1 MSIVSALWD
10 LVITLLIVWPPY
22 VANATPVVAS
32 KLFRKRTPIDL
43 GRNFIDGRRIFGDG
57 KTYEG
62 FVTGLLA
69 GFLIGELTYIIVT
82 GVVGIPWNPPGPL
95 AVFAMCV
102 AALLGD
108 LLGAFI
114 KRRLGLPRGAPAP
127 LLDQLDF
134 LLAAL
139 LALWLIEP
147 RVLRW
152 VYVVIAVVITPPIH
166 LVTNAIAYLLKLKKE
181 PW

>member
-1 MSIVSALWD
+1 MNLLWD
-10 LVITLLIVWPPY
+10 FIITLLIIWPPY
-22 VANATPVVAS
+22 VANATPVVAG
-32 KLFRKRTPIDL
+32 KVFRRRTPIDL
-43 GRNFIDGRRIFGDG
+43 GRNFIDGKRLFGDG

-69 GFLIGELTYIIVT
+69 GFVIGELTYIIITRAVNMT
-82 GVVGIPWNPPGPL
+82 SELPNPL
-95 AVFAMCV
+95 AVFVMCI

-114 KRRLGLPRGAPAP
+114 KRRLGLPPRGAPAP

-139 LALWLIEP
+139 LAYAHSAKCPKGDLCD
-147 RVLRW
+147 
-152 VYVVIAVVITPPIH
+152 YCGDNNATDTPGH
-166 LVTNAIAYLLKLKKE
+166 EHHSLLTRA
-181 PW
+181 

>member
-1 MSIVSALWD
+1 VDLLWD
-10 LVITLLIVWPPY
+10 LAVTLLIIWPPY

-32 KLFRKRTPIDL
+32 KIFRRRTPIDF
-43 GRNFIDGRRIFGDG
+43 GKNFLDGKRIFGDG

-82 GVVGIPWNPPGPL
+82 STIKVAWELPKPST
-95 AVFAMCV
+95 VFVMCT

-139 LALWLIEP
+139 LALWLIQP
-147 RVLRW
+147 QALRW
-152 VYVVIAVVITPPIH
+152 VYAVMAVIITPPIH
-166 LVTNAIAYLLKLKKE
+166 LLTNTIAYLLRLKKE

>member
-1 MSIVSALWD
+1 MVLLWD
-10 LVITLLIVWPPY
+10 FIITLLIIWPPY

-32 KLFRKRTPIDL
+32 RVFKHRTPIDF
-43 GRNFIDGRRIFGDG
+43 GRNFVDGRRVFGDG

-62 FVTGLLA
+62 FATGLLT
-69 GFLIGELTYIIVT
+69 GFVVGELTYIIVSNA
-82 GVVGIPWNPPGPL
+82 VSISSELPSPL
-95 AVFAMCV
+95 AVFIMCI

-114 KRRLGLPRGAPAP
+114 KRRFGLPRGAPAP

-139 LALWLIEP
+139 LALWLIQP
-147 RVLRW
+147 NTLKA
-152 VYVVIAVVITPPIH
+152 VYVVIAVLITPPIH
-166 LVTNAIAYLLKLKKE
+166 LATNTIAYLLRLKKE

>member
-1 MSIVSALWD
+1 MSLLWD
-10 LVITLLIVWPPY
+10 FIITLLIIWPPY

-32 KLFRKRTPIDL
+32 KVFRRRTPIDL
-43 GRNFIDGRRIFGDG
+43 GRNFIDGKRLFGDG

-62 FVTGLLA
+62 FITGLLA
-69 GFLIGELTYIIVT
+69 GFVIGELTYIIVT
-82 GVVGIPWNPPGPL
+82 RAVNIASELPNPL
-95 AVFAMCV
+95 AVFVMCI

-114 KRRLGLPRGAPAP
+114 KRRLGLPRGASAP

-139 LALWLIEP
+139 LALWFIQSS
-147 RVLRW
+147 VLR
-152 VYVVIAVVITPPIH
+152 VIYVVIAVIITPPIH
-166 LVTNAIAYLLKLKKE
+166 LATNTIAYLLRLKRE

>member
-1 MSIVSALWD
+1 M
-10 LVITLLIVWPPY
+10 
-22 VANATPVVAS
+22 
-32 KLFRKRTPIDL
+32 
-43 GRNFIDGRRIFGDG
+43 
-57 KTYEG
+57 
-62 FVTGLLA
+62 
-69 GFLIGELTYIIVT
+69 IGELTYIIVSKA
-82 GVVGIPWNPPGPL
+82 VNIASELPNPL

-139 LALWLIEP
+139 LALWLIQP
-147 RVLRW
+147 SVLRAI
-152 VYVVIAVVITPPIH
+152 YVVIAVIITPPIH
-166 LVTNAIAYLLKLKKE
+166 LATNTIAYLLGLKRE

>member
-1 MSIVSALWD
+1 VNLLWD
-10 LVITLLIVWPPY
+10 LIITLLIIWPPY

-32 KLFRKRTPIDL
+32 KVLRKRTPIDL
-43 GRNFIDGRRIFGDG
+43 GKNFIDGRRIFGDG

-62 FVTGLLA
+62 FITGLLI
-69 GFLIGELTYIIVT
+69 GFVVGELTYA
-82 GVVGIPWNPPGPL
+82 VVLNFVNLTQELPRPTT
-95 AVFAMCV
+95 VFLMCA

-134 LLAAL
+134 LLMAL
-139 LALWLIEP
+139 LVLWLLQPQI
-147 RVLRW
+147 LHL
-152 VYVVIAVVITPPIH
+152 VYVVIAIIITPPIH
-166 LVTNAIAYLLKLKKE
+166 LATNTIAYLLHLKRE

>member
-1 MSIVSALWD
+1 MGLLWD
-10 LVITLLIVWPPY
+10 FIITLLIIWPPY
-22 VANATPVVAS
+22 VANATPVIAS
-32 KLFRKRTPIDL
+32 KVFRRRTPIDL
-43 GRNFIDGRRIFGDG
+43 GRNFIDGKRLFGDG

-62 FVTGLLA
+62 FITGLFT
-69 GFLIGELTYIIVT
+69 GFVIGELTYIVVARAVNIVSEL
-82 GVVGIPWNPPGPL
+82 PNPL
-95 AVFAMCV
+95 AVFAMCI

-108 LLGAFI
+108 LLGGAFI

-139 LALWLIEP
+139 LALWLIQP
-147 RVLRW
+147 SVLRII
-152 VYVVIAVVITPPIH
+152 YVVIAVVITPPIH
-166 LVTNAIAYLLKLKKE
+166 LATNTIAYLLGLKRE

>member
-1 MSIVSALWD
+1 MSLLWD
-10 LVITLLIVWPPY
+10 FIITLLIIWPPY
-22 VANATPVVAS
+22 VANATPVIAS
-32 KLFRKRTPIDL
+32 KVFRRRTPIDL
-43 GRNFIDGRRIFGDG
+43 GRNFIDGRRLFGDG

-62 FVTGLLA
+62 FITGLLA
-69 GFLIGELTYIIVT
+69 GFVIGEFTYIMVT
-82 GVVGIPWNPPGPL
+82 RAVNIASELPNSL
-95 AVFAMCV
+95 AVFVMCI

-139 LALWLIEP
+139 LALWLVQPSALKVI
-147 RVLRW
+147 
-152 VYVVIAVVITPPIH
+152 YVVIAVLITPPIH
-166 LVTNAIAYLLKLKKE
+166 LATNTIAYLLGLKRE

>member
-1 MSIVSALWD
+1 MSLLWD
-10 LVITLLIVWPPY
+10 FITTLLIIWPPY

-32 KLFRKRTPIDL
+32 KLFKRRTPIDF

-62 FVTGLLA
+62 FITGLLA
-69 GFLIGELTYIIVT
+69 GFVIGELTYIIVAKT
-82 GVVGIPWNPPGPL
+82 VNITLELPAPL
-95 AVFAMCV
+95 TVFIMCL

-108 LLGAFI
+108 LTGAFI

-139 LALWLIEP
+139 LALWLVQPSIL
-147 RVLRW
+147 RVI
-152 VYVVIAVVITPPIH
+152 YVIIAVLITPPIH
-166 LVTNAIAYLLKLKKE
+166 LATNAAAYLLGLKRE

>member
-1 MSIVSALWD
+1 MGLPWD
-10 LVITLLIVWPPY
+10 FVITLLIIWPPY
-22 VANATPVVAS
+22 VANATPVVAGRI
-32 KLFRKRTPIDL
+32 FRRRTPIDF
-43 GRNFIDGRRIFGDG
+43 GRNFIDGRRVFGDG

-62 FVTGLLA
+62 FITGLLA
-69 GFLIGELTYIIVT
+69 GFVIGEVTYIAVSSAVDIA
-82 GVVGIPWNPPGPL
+82 PELPRPL
-95 AVFAMCV
+95 TVLIMCL

-139 LALWLIEP
+139 LALWLIQP
-147 RVLRW
+147 SILKPI
-152 VYVVIAVVITPPIH
+152 YVVIAVAITPPIH
-166 LVTNAIAYLLKLKKE
+166 LATNAIAYLLGLKRE

>member
-1 MSIVSALWD
+1 MSLLWD
-10 LVITLLIVWPPY
+10 FIITLLIIWPPY

-32 KLFRKRTPIDL
+32 KLFRRRTPIDF
-43 GRNFIDGRRIFGDG
+43 GRNFVDGRRLFGDG

-69 GFLIGELTYIIVT
+69 GFLIGELTYIIVSMAVNIT
-82 GVVGIPWNPPGPL
+82 SELPSPL
-95 AVFAMCV
+95 AVFVMCV

-139 LALWLIEP
+139 LALWLVQP
-147 RVLRW
+147 SVLKTI
-152 VYVVIAVVITPPIH
+152 YVVIAVLITPPIH
-166 LVTNAIAYLLKLKKE
+166 LATNAMAYVLGLKRE